1 MKVYVRPN
9 NIVLVGK
16 AWEIR
21 NKLQEYA
28 LHHVY
33 VTTWINALKDGTD
46 KHHC

>member
-16 AWEIR
+16 SWEIR
-21 NKLQEYA
+21 NKLREYS

-33 VTTWINALKDGTD
+33 VKTWINALKDE
-46 KHHC
+46 

>member
-21 NKLQEYA
+21 HQLKEYNKEFDTVLQ
-28 LHHVY
+28 
-33 VTTWINALKDGTD
+33 WITFLQKQ
-46 KHHC
+46 K

>member
-21 NKLQEYA
+21 NKLKEYS
-28 LHHVY
+28 HRHVY
-33 VTTWINALKDGTD
+33 VKTWINSIKDE
-46 KHHC
+46 